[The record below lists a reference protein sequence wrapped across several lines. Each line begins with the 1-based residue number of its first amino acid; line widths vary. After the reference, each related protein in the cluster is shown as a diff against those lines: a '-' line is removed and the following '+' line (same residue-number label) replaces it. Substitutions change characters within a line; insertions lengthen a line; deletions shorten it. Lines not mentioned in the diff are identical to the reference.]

1 MAFTGVYIVRQVGV
15 WEDPSLDTVRSNFQ
29 LSILLRLPQS
39 IPESLI
45 SLVKAAD
52 DHQLSE
58 EDEASSPDV
67 VNGDHLFFCLTDVK
81 LPPEQAEGVCSQALQ
96 EKIFHLMET
105 KRQLGFSSYDVI
117 VKGKSFRNPS
127 IYEKLIQMC
136 DIEEFGSNYSKK
148 SFDPKE
154 FQKEEFYEK
163 LVEVQ
168 RKAHESKQKSRGN
181 IEFKSGTKILAP
193 TKPVD
198 SGGGLLP
205 LPSTIIPTAQDSQK
219 KRKSKWDNPSSSMNV
234 SSPTSTDPVVGAQA
248 LANARLIDKNLIKL
262 FKQ

>member
-1 MAFTGVYIVRQVGV
+1 MATETANPGNTPTSSGKHLREKFRALPCQGLQISHIINVRIHG
-15 WEDPSLDTVRSNFQ
+15 RSTSGPEVCN
-29 LSILLRLPQS
+29 LPQS

-136 DIEEFGSNYSKK
+136 DIEEFGSNYSK
-148 SFDPKE
+148 
-154 FQKEEFYEK
+154 
-163 LVEVQ
+163 V
-168 RKAHESKQKSRGN
+168 
-181 IEFKSGTKILAP
+181 
-193 TKPVD
+193 
-198 SGGGLLP
+198 
-205 LPSTIIPTAQDSQK
+205 K
-219 KRKSKWDNPSSSMNV
+219 K
-234 SSPTSTDPVVGAQA
+234 
-248 LANARLIDKNLIKL
+248 
-262 FKQ
+262 F

>member
-96 EKIFHLMET
+96 LKERASEIQGWLYNF
-105 KRQLGFSSYDVI
+105 
-117 VKGKSFRNPS
+117 